1 MILASNQKY
10 TSYCSCCQHHHD
22 REYKIH
28 IVSGLCARSA
38 CRFKGVCENQLL
50 LRFYLSLQ
58 ITVAAVLY
66 SDRNGLF
73 TGIVLDF
80 LLLVIDFGNR
90 VLIRTCLIEF
100 ESFEGDRSCLVVLG
114 FVDDLAGFI
123 FQLEGELTVLEV
135 FACQAFYRTDGG
147 RRTLSFIL
155 VILLPS
161 IGANSL
167 SI

>member
-73 TGIVLDF
+73 TGIVFDF
-80 LLLVIDFGNR
+80 LLFVIDFGNR

-114 FVDDLAGFI
+114 FIDDLAVFI

-135 FACQAFYRTDGG
+135 FC
-147 RRTLSFIL
+147 LSG
-155 VILLPS
+155 VLPHRWRPS
-161 IGANSL
+161 CP
-167 SI
+167 